1 MNTLFEKPVASCR
14 QRRDA
19 TALGFAGFLVFI
31 LAGCGGGG
39 GGGGGAVDNWSS
51 VDTVYNAVATDDLN
65 GDGAADLI
73 FSRTSEQNR
82 IGNCDNFDCQIRKR
96 FIYAAAVVLQD
107 STAPGTFLKEPDYSL
122 NDRAVSVASGDLDGD
137 GRADFAVTREDAGS
151 VGVFAQDPAS
161 PAVFLTRRDF
171 PATNLPARVA
181 IGELTGDGV
190 VDMAVA
196 GDDLVLLAND
206 PLSPGS
212 TFTAASLGIDGVT
225 AVAVADIDGDGR
237 NDLAATTG
245 DTVIVRLQD
254 HAPAPA
260 GSFSGST
267 VYASGSGASAVAI
280 GDLNGDG
287 LPDLAVA
294 NRGDP
299 LGSVAVLMQDP
310 DAIGTFLSATNYATD
325 ENSTDVEIGDLN
337 DDGLPDLAIANNE
350 KHGGSVSFLLQ
361 DALRQG
367 VFLDAVNYP
376 GLRGPEDVAIG
387 DMNGDGLADLVVA
400 DKSSNI
406 KEWPY
411 IRFQDFNNPGRF
423 LDPVQ
428 VQ

>member
-1 MNTLFEKPVASCR
+1 M
-14 QRRDA
+14 
-19 TALGFAGFLVFI
+19 GFAGFLVFI

-39 GGGGGAVDNWSS
+39 GGGAVNNWSA
-51 VDTVYNAVATDDLN
+51 VNTVYIAVATDDLN

-96 FIYAAAVVLQD
+96 FIYAAAVLLQD
-107 STAPGTFLKEPDYSL
+107 PTAPGTFLKEPDYSL
-122 NDRAVSVASGDLDGD
+122 NDRAVSVASGDLDGN
-137 GRADFAVTREDAGS
+137 GSADFAVTREDAGT

-161 PAVFLTRRDF
+161 PAVFLARRDF
-171 PATNLPARVA
+171 PATGQPARVA

-196 GDDLVLLAND
+196 GDELVLLAND

-212 TFTAASLGIDGVT
+212 TFTPASLGIDDVT
-225 AVAVADIDGDGR
+225 AVAIADIDGDGR

-245 DTVIVRLQD
+245 DTVVVLLQD

-260 GSFSGST
+260 GSFSGRTS
-267 VYASGSGASAVAI
+267 YASGSGASAVAI
-280 GDLNGDG
+280 ADLNGDG

-294 NRGDP
+294 NRGNP
-299 LGSVAVLMQDP
+299 LGSVAVLAQDP
-310 DAIGTFLSATNYATD
+310 AAIGTFFSATNYD
-325 ENSTDVEIGDLN
+325 TDVDSADVEVGDLN
-337 DDGLPDLAIANNE
+337 NDDLPDLAVANNE
-350 KHGGSVSFLLQ
+350 RHGGSVSVLLQ
-361 DALRQG
+361 DPLAPG

-376 GLRGPEDVAIG
+376 GLHGPNDVAIG

-411 IRFQDFNNPGRF
+411 IRFQDLNNPGVF